1 LFIAGEFYQ
10 LENTMNKRA
19 LSLSVLALSLASL
32 CGPALADSAP
42 TPETSGT
49 QVAQAQQFVV
59 YFPLDEATIDST
71 AQATIATAVQE
82 YQRTGQARLSVRG
95 HTDTSGNAA
104 YNQALSERRQ
114 QAVTDE
120 LVLQGVPAEAIS
132 GEAVGE
138 ADLAIPTG
146 DGVPEAENRR
156 VVIAVQQPPAPAP
169 EPMPTPEPAPP
180 VAAAPEP
187 EPEPQV
193 KRGLISVG
201 PFYGYSIEDED
212 GDDSHLA
219 GLNISLDYAVLPW
232 LGVGLEQAGF
242 YHFSSPDDGLGGR
255 TAGSLNFGAGDE
267 NFAGWLGGN
276 IGYLY
281 GDGLDDDAFAG
292 PEIGFSAGALSAKV
306 AYDIPF
312 NRDLDEGIIA
322 TTIGFGFRF

>member
-1 LFIAGEFYQ
+1 
-10 LENTMNKRA
+10 MNRRH
-19 LSLSVLALSLASL
+19 LSLSLLALASL
-32 CGPALADSAP
+32 CAPALADSAP
-42 TPETSGT
+42 APETIAT
-49 QVAQAQQFVV
+49 QVAQSEAQQFVV
-59 YFPLDEATIDST
+59 YFPLDQATLNST

-104 YNQALSERRQ
+104 YNQALSERRE

-120 LVLQGVPAEAIS
+120 LVRQGVPAEAIS

-138 ADLAIPTG
+138 ADLAVPTG

-156 VVIAVQQPPAPAP
+156 VVIAVQQPPVPAP
-169 EPMPTPEPAPP
+169 EPMPTAEPEAP

-187 EPEPQV
+187 EPESRT
-193 KRGLISVG
+193 KRGLVSVG

>member
-1 LFIAGEFYQ
+1 
-10 LENTMNKRA
+10 MNKRA
-19 LSLSVLALSLASL
+19 LSLSVLALASL
-32 CGPALADSAP
+32 CGPALADSTPA
-42 TPETSGT
+42 PETTETEAAQS
-49 QVAQAQQFVV
+49 QVQEFVV
-59 YFPLDEATIDST
+59 YFPLDQATLDST

-104 YNQALSERRQ
+104 YNQALSERRE

-120 LVLQGVPAEAIS
+120 LVRQGVPAEAIS
-132 GEAVGE
+132 SEAVGE
-138 ADLAIPTG
+138 ADLAVPTG

-169 EPMPTPEPAPP
+169 EPMPAPEPAPP
-180 VAAAPEP
+180 VAAAPEPEP